1 MGSEVLMNL
10 AIKLLLFFIGMG
22 LGMVGISVALHF
34 QQHTVLGV
42 LLLFS
47 GITFMWGSLPSYE

>member
-1 MGSEVLMNL
+1 MGSEVLMNI

-22 LGMVGISVALHF
+22 LGIIGISVALHST
-34 QQHTVLGV
+34 HMVLGV

-47 GITFMWGSLPSYE
+47 GITFMWGSLPNYE

>member
-1 MGSEVLMNL
+1 MGSEVLMNI

-22 LGMVGISVALHF
+22 LGIIGISVALHST
-34 QQHTVLGV
+34 HMVLGV

>member
-22 LGMVGISVALHF
+22 LGMIGISVALHST
-34 QQHTVLGV
+34 HMVLGV
-42 LLLFS
+42 LLVFS

>member
-1 MGSEVLMNL
+1 MNI

-47 GITFMWGSLPSYE
+47 GITFMWGSLPNYE

>member
-1 MGSEVLMNL
+1 MESEALMNI

-22 LGMVGISVALHF
+22 LGMIGISVALHST
-34 QQHTVLGV
+34 HMVLGV
-42 LLLFS
+42 LLFFS